1 MTEPSVQP
9 AINFGPRIRKSPFF
23 AATRRH
29 GCKAYTVYNHTYMPL
44 YYESPEADF
53 WRLVRD
59 VTLWDVAGQRQ
70 VEITGPDAA
79 RFTQL
84 LTPRN
89 LSGCAVGQCKYVL
102 ITDEHG
108 GIVNDPVLLCLDEDR
123 FWLSLSDSDVLLWAK
138 GVARHAGLEV
148 SLREPD
154 VSPLQ
159 VQGPKSA
166 VLMRDLFGAWIDE
179 LRYFWCRETELD
191 GIPLVVSRTGWSS
204 ERGYEVYL
212 RDGAEG
218 ERLWDMIMAAGRPYD
233 IAPGAPSGIR
243 RIEGAMLSY
252 GADMTLAENPFEL
265 GLGRLVDLDMEAD
278 YIGKAALRRIAAE
291 GAKRKLVGLEL
302 GGPPLAAGNEE
313 PWPLRAGDLAVG
325 RLTSGVHSPRLEKNI
340 ALAIVALAQAEEGS
354 RLQVETPN
362 GAREA
367 IVVPTPFY
375 DAKKALA
382 TG

>member
-1 MTEPSVQP
+1 MTDPSVQP
-9 AINFGPRIRKSPFF
+9 AITFGPRVRKSPFF
-23 AATRRH
+23 SATRRY
-29 GCKAYTVYNHTYMPL
+29 GCKAYSVYNHTYMPL

-59 VTLWDVAGQRQ
+59 VTLWDVACQRQ
-70 VEITGPDAA
+70 VEITGPDAT

-89 LSGCAVGQCKYVL
+89 LSNCAVGQCKYLL
-102 ITDEHG
+102 IADEDG
-108 GIVNDPVLLCLDEDR
+108 GIVNDPVLLRLAEDR

-138 GVARHAGLEV
+138 GVARHAGLDV

-166 VLMRDLFGAWIDE
+166 ALMRDLFGAWIDE

-212 RDGAEG
+212 SDGAQG
-218 ERLWDMIMAAGRPYD
+218 DRLWEMIMAAGRPHD

-265 GLGRLVDLDMEAD
+265 GFGRLVDLDMDAD

-291 GAKRKLVGLEL
+291 GAARRLVGLEI
-302 GGPPLAAGNEE
+302 GGPPLSAGNEE
-313 PWPLRAGDLAVG
+313 PWPLRAGSAAVG
-325 RLTSGVHSPRLEKNI
+325 RLTSCVHSPRLEKNI
-340 ALAIVALAQAEEGS
+340 GLAIVAVAHAEEGG
-354 RLQVETPN
+354 RLEVETPG
-362 GAREA
+362 GALEA
-367 IVVPTPFY
+367 TVVPTPFY
-375 DAKKALA
+375 DPKKTLA
-382 TG
+382 AG

>member
-1 MTEPSVQP
+1 MTDPIIQP

-89 LSGCAVGQCKYVL
+89 LSSCAVGQCKYVL

-108 GIVNDPVLLCLDEDR
+108 GIVNDPVLLRLDEDR

-166 VLMRDLFGAWIDE
+166 ALMRDLFGAWIDE
-179 LRYFWCRETELD
+179 LRYFWCRETELG

-212 RDGAEG
+212 QDGTQG
-218 ERLWDMIMAAGRPYD
+218 GRLWETIMAAGRPHD

-313 PWPLRAGDLAVG
+313 PWLLRAADAPAG
-325 RLTSGVHSPRLEKNI
+325 RLTSCVYSPRLEKNI
-340 ALAIVALAQAEEGS
+340 ALAIVARARAEEGS
-354 RLQVETPN
+354 RLQVDTPD
-362 GAREA
+362 GARA
-367 IVVPTPFY
+367 ATVVPTPFY

>member
-9 AINFGPRIRKSPFF
+9 AISFGSRVRKSPFF

-29 GCKAYTVYNHTYMPL
+29 GCKAYTIYNHTYLPV

-59 VTLWDVAGQRQ
+59 VTLWDVACQRQ
-70 VEITGPDAA
+70 VEIAGPDAA
-79 RFTQL
+79 RFVQL

-89 LSGCAVGQCKYVL
+89 LSTCAVGQCKYVL
-102 ITDEHG
+102 ITDENG
-108 GIVNDPVLLCLDEDR
+108 GIVNDPILLRLGEDR

-138 GVARHAGLEV
+138 GVARHAGLDV
-148 SLREPD
+148 TLGEPD

-166 VLMRDLFGAWIDE
+166 AVMRDLFGAWIDE

-212 RDGAEG
+212 RDGAHG
-218 ERLWDMIMAAGRPYD
+218 ERLWEMIMAAGRPHG
-233 IAPGAPSGIR
+233 IAPGAPSTIR

-278 YIGKAALRRIAAE
+278 YVGKAALRRIAAE
-291 GAKRKLVGLEL
+291 EPSRRLIGLEL
-302 GGPPLAAGNEE
+302 DGPALPAGNEE
-313 PWPLRAGDLAVG
+313 PWPLRAADAAVG
-325 RLTSGVHSPRLEKNI
+325 RLTSCVHSPRLDKNI
-340 ALAIVALAQAEEGS
+340 GLGIATLAHAEEGS
-354 RLQVETPN
+354 RLQVETPDGPR
-362 GAREA
+362 GAT
-367 IVVPTPFY
+367 VVPTPFY
-375 DAKKALA
+375 DPKKALA